1 MADQSSPG
9 QSLRGRS
16 LKDRCRPAA
25 GRSRESQAGRPF
37 PVARRGSLPALP
49 DRRRLAQGS
58 LLLTMLLLPE
68 NRPSGLRPFPCA
80 EKKKKEKNLPS
91 RHRRCPVATTGCRLR
106 WLPSPL
112 ASREGMARSSL
123 QRAGERTCFRG
134 SHFFPLRDFHLEQR
148 RMVAGRLRNWRRN
161 LRAE

>member
-49 DRRRLAQGS
+49 DRRRLAQRA
-58 LLLTMLLLPE
+58 LLLTMPLLLPE
-68 NRPSGLRPFPCA
+68 SRPSALWPFPCA
-80 EKKKKEKNLPS
+80 EKKKEKNLPS
-91 RHRRCPVATTGCRLR
+91 RHGRNPMATTACRLH

-112 ASREGMARSSL
+112 ASRQGIARSSP
-123 QRAGERTCFRG
+123 QPAGERTCFRG